1 MELLVVGG
9 ALVGLVGVTGYRA
22 LRGFSLWPSFKSG
35 SILDD
40 LSMDDVTSE
49 LDHGR
54 GGD

>member
-1 MELLVVGG
+1 VELLVAGV
-9 ALVGLVGVTGYRA
+9 ALVGLVGVTGYGAVR
-22 LRGFSLWPSFKSG
+22 RFSLWPSLKSG